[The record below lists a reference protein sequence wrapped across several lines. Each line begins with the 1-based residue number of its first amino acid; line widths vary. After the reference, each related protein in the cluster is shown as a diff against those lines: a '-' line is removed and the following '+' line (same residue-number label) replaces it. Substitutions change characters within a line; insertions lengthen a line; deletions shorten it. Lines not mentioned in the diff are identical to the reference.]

1 MKRLAAILLFNLSA
15 LAAPVPHAILSVELD
30 AIIAFRDEDA
40 GIINAM
46 RAGSQSN
53 EVSRIRLV
61 VIPEQPA
68 VTLQQEIR
76 EAGSNIS
83 DGGWLLTSSNVTKVW
98 DVHNFTSQ
106 EILTRNTNHVNL
118 VARELDKRVRLS
130 QWEPGIFRLDALQ
143 SELLGLIVKIIIA
156 ENLQT
161 NLTVPERARASTL
174 TNELTK
180 AYRLWKA
187 AQPIREN
194 ILTNSTTIVDPADAS
209 LWPTNVVIGE

>member
-1 MKRLAAILLFNLSA
+1 MKRLAIFLLFGLSA
-15 LAAPVPHAILSVELD
+15 VSAPVPHAILSDELD

-40 GIINAM
+40 GVINAM
-46 RAGSQSN
+46 RVGSQSN

-61 VIPEQPA
+61 VIPAQPA
-68 VTLQQEIR
+68 VTLQQEVR

-83 DGGWLLTSSNVTKVW
+83 DGGWILTSSNVTKVW

-106 EILTRNTNHVNL
+106 EILTRNTNRVNL

-161 NLTVPERARASTL
+161 NLTVPERTRASTL

-194 ILTNSTTIVDPADAS
+194 ILTNSTAIVDPTDAS